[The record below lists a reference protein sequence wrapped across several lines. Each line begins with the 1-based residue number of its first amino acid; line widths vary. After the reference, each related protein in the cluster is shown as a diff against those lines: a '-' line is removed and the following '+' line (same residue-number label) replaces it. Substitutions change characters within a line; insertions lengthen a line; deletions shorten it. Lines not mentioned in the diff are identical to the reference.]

1 MSHGPPEL
9 GHGASGASPRQCV
22 ELGHG
27 APRPFPRP
35 QAPAELGDGP
45 WRLETTDESGGGR
58 ERESTSEEGKRHERD
73 LDTATTLW
81 RRKSLAASCS
91 ELWAGAA
98 AAGCA
103 GARGGGGGA
112 AELPGFDFFV
122 VKIFFANFFHCKFF
136 FS

>member
-1 MSHGPPEL
+1 MNRE
-9 GHGASGASPRQCV
+9 
-22 ELGHG
+22 E
-27 APRPFPRP
+27 
-35 QAPAELGDGP
+35 
-45 WRLETTDESGGGR
+45 R

-112 AELPGFDFFV
+112 VELLGFDFFLSNFFLQ
-122 VKIFFANFFHCKFF
+122 IFSTANFFSLEGFLFPNFFSKNFLLSNFF
-136 FS
+136 FDFSS